1 MNSRKNTNTATKFI
15 FDNFNAM
22 DSIKDIEHFINEVV
36 HNTLIHKRLHSK
48 YPLSILSED
57 DLDSRLFP
65 KSIMRIARKHQQ
77 IITHSFQDTKCTYK
91 HHSTHQIFLS
101 IIEKIFFTDAI
112 IRKAPIR
119 VAEKESKKKIELIRH
134 LLAKSISKELITMDF
149 IGEDQLL
156 YSSALLSILS
166 KCPSYLDT
174 RNELKLSADVAIK
187 TKKGHTSN
195 ILKRENT
202 IHLID
207 DIRISNVN
215 ALQLMGATQQKNMER
230 DILDILQSNKT
241 IMASDPRAVH
251 VELEMPDKNLSC
263 FMVSYHDT
271 SMTPLDYYPFK
282 VVIKDR

>member
-1 MNSRKNTNTATKFI
+1 
-15 FDNFNAM
+15 
-22 DSIKDIEHFINEVV
+22 
-36 HNTLIHKRLHSK
+36 
-48 YPLSILSED
+48 
-57 DLDSRLFP
+57 
-65 KSIMRIARKHQQ
+65 
-77 IITHSFQDTKCTYK
+77 
-91 HHSTHQIFLS
+91 
-101 IIEKIFFTDAI
+101 
-112 IRKAPIR
+112 
-119 VAEKESKKKIELIRH
+119 
-134 LLAKSISKELITMDF
+134 MDF